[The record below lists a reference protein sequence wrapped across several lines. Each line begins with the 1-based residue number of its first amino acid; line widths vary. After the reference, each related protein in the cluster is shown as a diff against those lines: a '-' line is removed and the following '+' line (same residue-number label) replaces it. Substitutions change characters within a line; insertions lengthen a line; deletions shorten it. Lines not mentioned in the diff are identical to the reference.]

1 MNGPLVQEFRS
12 DRIRLTLP
20 GALGAVYS
28 WTSPLLST
36 KFAAPGA
43 IAGKDRRTT
52 PYINGLLQAK
62 FYDKA
67 IYDSDLTITA
77 MLIGEY
83 AGIPGTAASKS
94 FTFFAPISKDE
105 ALTLYQS
112 NGALIFDEL
121 SSFTNSAQNIYMKV
135 TIGRFRVNNPGLPT
149 NIDVQ
154 FSGVLLASV

>member
-1 MNGPLVQEFRS
+1 MNGPLVHEFRS
-12 DRIRLTLP
+12 DRIKLLLP
-20 GALGAVYS
+20 GDPGSVYV

-36 KFAAPGA
+36 KFAAPDGV
-43 IAGKDRRTT
+43 AGKDRRTT
-52 PYINGLLQAK
+52 PYINGLLQAR

-67 IYDSDLTITA
+67 IYSSNVTVTA
-77 MLIGEY
+77 ILIGEY
-83 AGIPGTAASKS
+83 AGIPGTADYKGFKFSTLERK
-94 FTFFAPISKDE
+94 E
-105 ALTLYQS
+105 ALSLYQS

-135 TIGRFRVNNPGLPT
+135 VIGRVGVPNPGPPT